1 MGYLGLEPRT
11 NRLKADY
18 STIELATL
26 SEILASVN
34 KDVKVFLTNNFYL
47 SNFLGIHIDSSQFT
61 LPIINNDTF
70 PKINFN

>member
-34 KDVKVFLTNNFYL
+34 KDVKVFLTNNFYFKVQYHMKNIQPSERKKSEL
-47 SNFLGIHIDSSQFT
+47 RYTQL
-61 LPIINNDTF
+61 LL
-70 PKINFN
+70 